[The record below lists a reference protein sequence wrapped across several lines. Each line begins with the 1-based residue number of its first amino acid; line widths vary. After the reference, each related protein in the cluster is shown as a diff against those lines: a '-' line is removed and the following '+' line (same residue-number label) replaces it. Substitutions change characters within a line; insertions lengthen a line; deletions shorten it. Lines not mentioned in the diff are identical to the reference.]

1 VDWQVFQALAGHA
14 ELAPAGSAE
23 EADYLVRAL
32 DLVRGRLLG
41 GQPPGGQPHG
51 GQSPGRYTWLA
62 SDDLDYEVS
71 ARVADTAHRLAILR
85 MATRDPWGA
94 MDAAR
99 AGLRLAFDDEM
110 LWRDLLRAAHQTG
123 QEHLLRGV
131 VDEICG
137 RAALDEV
144 FLRMAPQTEALI
156 DELYPSW
163 RSTVL

>member
-1 VDWQVFQALAGHA
+1 
-14 ELAPAGSAE
+14 
-23 EADYLVRAL
+23 
-32 DLVRGRLLG
+32 
-41 GQPPGGQPHG
+41 
-51 GQSPGRYTWLA
+51 
-62 SDDLDYEVS
+62 
-71 ARVADTAHRLAILR
+71 

-94 MDAAR
+94 MDAVR

-123 QEHLLRGV
+123 QEDILRGV
-131 VDEICG
+131 VDEVCG